1 MVRPEDNETEAVL
14 DVTIQR
20 KSKKKAGF
28 EVEQK
33 EDGFYYITKVPSG
46 FTKIG
51 VGDRVME
58 INGTTYPNFKDKKH
72 ANDLIDCFRLEV

>member
-1 MVRPEDNETEAVL
+1 MAEDHEAVL
-14 DVTIQR
+14 DVTIKR

-28 EVEQK
+28 EVERK
-33 EDGFYYITKVPSG
+33 DDGFYYITKVPSG
-46 FTKIG
+46 FKKIG

-58 INGTTYPNFKDKKH
+58 INGTTYLNFKDKKH